1 MVAVDGNGLQSGGCS
16 ALVEPLWIIDRL
28 RLETSSLAV
37 GGERRTETLWPVL
50 RDADPIFE
58 VSQVGS
64 ADLSRRLRLHQCEPI
79 LLEAWIEVGM
89 LNEQPCHL
97 LRCSPS
103 FERVGHPIAPM
114 ISFIRSVLRRST
126 AESGPFFRTR

>member
-1 MVAVDGNGLQSGGCS
+1 MVAVDGKRLQSGGCS
-16 ALVEPLWIIDRL
+16 AL
-28 RLETSSLAV
+28 
-37 GGERRTETLWPVL
+37 GRTETLWPVL

-97 LRCSPS
+97 LRCSPT
-103 FERVGHPIAPM
+103 FERVGHPIEADDFLHPEC
-114 ISFIRSVLRRST
+114 V
-126 AESGPFFRTR
+126 